1 MQTKSINHLD
11 FVDSDLPSF
20 LSHLEN
26 SYIDKSKGAF
36 IVTANPEIGYAAM
49 CDPSYKKVISS
60 ADFILPDG
68 IGVVMVSRLINK
80 KLQSRIAGYDLFV
93 TLLQQAHKKHKR
105 VYFYGASDEVVRAT
119 ADRISRE
126 YPNIV
131 IAGCSNGYI
140 QDKKKIALDI
150 AKTKPDMV
158 FVALGFP
165 NQENFISQYRYLFPK
180 AVCVGLGGSFDVFSG
195 KVKRAPDFFIKL
207 NLEWFY
213 RILTNPSRLKRALSI
228 PKYVLAVFKHE
239 RLLNKPGY
247 SNQIKD
253 ETSNL

>member
-20 LSHLEN
+20 LSHLET

-36 IVTANPEIGYAAM
+36 IVTANPEIGYSAM
-49 CDPSYKKVISS
+49 CDSSYKQVISS

-93 TLLQQAHKKHKR
+93 TLLQQAEKKHKR
-105 VYFYGASDEVVRAT
+105 VYFYGASDKVVKAT
-119 ADRISRE
+119 AARVSQQ

-131 IAGCSNGYI
+131 IAGYSNGYV

-165 NQENFISQYRYLFPK
+165 NQENFISQYRHLFPQ

-195 KVKRAPDFFIKL
+195 KVKRAPEFFIKL

-228 PKYVLAVFKHE
+228 PKYMLAVFKQE
-239 RLLNKPGY
+239 RLFNKPDY